1 MVDNTGI
8 ISTMATTPTAQI
20 DDGNDAIHSGI
31 LMALSAATGENRA
44 VDGFNVSQSITSPTE
59 TYTRYDVTAGHVLRN
74 GKLET
79 VATKTGATGLDTTST
94 TGTSNTSKDWYG
106 LIVVDASNVLQWRHG
121 TASPTS
127 TGKLDD
133 ATATVAALTTGDI
146 PIAVVKYVAGSD
158 ADLTNRPIQFLSYLQ
173 STRAFSALSSAGTE
187 SMRIN
192 ADGTITIDG
201 KTITLPTS
209 TGTLA
214 LQNENTSGTAGGL
227 SSTLAVSSGG
237 TGQTSYTNGQ
247 LLIGNTSGNT
257 LAKAALTAGTNVSIT
272 NGAGSISIAATDTTY
287 SVFTGADGSSAGTTG
302 LVKQPAATDNA
313 KFLKGDSTWA
323 VPTNTTYSTFDN
335 DGGGLVP
342 SPASSGTTVKF
353 LREDALGLFQLIPI
367 QNILRHKCILSLRL
381 IQLTM
386 HNSVLMLL

>member
-214 LQNENTSGTAGGL
+214 LQNENTSGTAAGL
-227 SSTLAVSSGG
+227 SATLAVASGG
-237 TGQTSYTNGQ
+237 TGATTLTDGGILLGSGINAITATGVLTNGQ
-247 LLIGNTSGNT
+247 LLIGDGTTDPTVGTLTGSGAT
-257 LAKAALTAGTNVSIT
+257 TIT
-272 NGAGSISIAATDTTY
+272 NGAGSITISSTDTQ
-287 SVFTGADGSSAGTTG
+287 
-302 LVKQPAATDNA
+302 LDNA
-313 KFLKGDSTWA
+313 GVIGKVLTGF
-323 VPTNTTYSTFDN
+323 
-335 DGGGLVP
+335 
-342 SPASSGTTVKF
+342 SSG
-353 LREDALGLFQLIPI
+353 
-367 QNILRHKCILSLRL
+367 
-381 IQLTM
+381 
-386 HNSVLMLL
+386 

>member
-1 MVDNTGI
+1 
-8 ISTMATTPTAQI
+8 
-20 DDGNDAIHSGI
+20 
-31 LMALSAATGENRA
+31 MALSAARGENRA

-133 ATATVAALTTGDI
+133 ATATVAALTTGVI

-173 STRAFSALSSAGTE
+173 ATREFSALNAGAETL
-187 SMRIN
+187 RI
-192 ADGTITIDG
+192 DKVGTVTTTG
-201 KTITLPTS
+201 GTFTFPSS

-214 LQNENTSGTAGGL
+214 FQNENTSGTAGGL

-302 LVKQPAATDNA
+302 LVKQHAATDNA
-313 KFLKGDSTWA
+313 KF
-323 VPTNTTYSTFDN
+323 
-335 DGGGLVP
+335 
-342 SPASSGTTVKF
+342 
-353 LREDALGLFQLIPI
+353 
-367 QNILRHKCILSLRL
+367 
-381 IQLTM
+381 
-386 HNSVLMLL
+386 